1 MFIYIPLQKLA
12 CAYFY
17 KEKAFYFIEHFYC
30 DTQYNGNTMRNMIIL
45 IKFSFNFL

>member
-30 DTQYNGNTMRNMIIL
+30 DTQYNEEYDYIN
-45 IKFSFNFL
+45 KVQF